1 MYQDGKFVTGGAAK
15 IAKEWALRMAR
26 TLKYMQGSN
35 ISSGLQITIVE
46 FDPKNNVFDN

>member
-15 IAKEWALRMAR
+15 IAEEWALRMAR
-26 TLKYMQGSN
+26 TLKKMHGSN